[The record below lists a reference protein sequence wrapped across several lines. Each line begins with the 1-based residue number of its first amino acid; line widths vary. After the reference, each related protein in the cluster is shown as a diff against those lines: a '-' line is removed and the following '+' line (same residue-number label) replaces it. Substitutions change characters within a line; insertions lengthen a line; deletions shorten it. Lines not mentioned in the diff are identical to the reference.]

1 MRLTSLTRGLG
12 IGLAIVSLG
21 AMVGCSETVLI
32 SNPESA
38 PPTRVNAII
47 EVTSDNPDNPLLV
60 DFGEVIAGEFRDQEV
75 TVKNIGTDTL
85 QLQDFVL
92 SNNASFELL
101 NLDDLVPLLV
111 PEESWVLQVRYRP
124 SQDET
129 VQATLIVASNDRE
142 NPEVPVS
149 LRAEGLAPA
158 IDIDPD
164 SFDFGNR
171 ELGCVGS
178 LNVQIANV
186 GRAPLSLDDIL
197 FEDLS
202 GNGEMT
208 VQHSIPQGDMLEPG
222 ESRTVEIFY
231 APSDVQPDT
240 GTLTV
245 LSNDPLR
252 PEATATQFGIAHLGE
267 SNVDQFAQ
275 DGNNATDIL
284 WVVDNSCSMGDEQ
297 SSLAVNFAS
306 FVQIVEALDMDYQI
320 GVTTTDVGDNGLLE
334 GTTPIITPN
343 TPDPAGTFAAN
354 VNLGTSGSGIEKGF
368 DGAYLALSSPNIDPG
383 GANAAFLRDEAGL
396 RVIFVSDE
404 QEQSTLLNN
413 GDPQSYVTYFEGL
426 KANPEHV
433 ILSDITGG
441 LTGCS
446 GGGGSASSGT
456 DYVQATVLTGGI
468 SASICDPNWV
478 STLSALAWL
487 AQSFADTFELSKTP
501 VPETIEVRL
510 STDGIN
516 YVPIY
521 VGWVFDQALNAIVF
535 DLDHIPDNGDII
547 EVEYTVLGDCE
558 D

>member
-1 MRLTSLTRGLG
+1 MRSTTISRSLGFV
-12 IGLAIVSLG
+12 LAIASLG
-21 AMVGCSETVLI
+21 AMAGCSETVLI
-32 SNPESA
+32 SNPDSA
-38 PPTRVNAII
+38 PPTRVNAVI
-47 EVTSDNPDNPLLV
+47 EVTSENPDDPHLV
-60 DFGEVIAGEFRDQEV
+60 DFGEVPAGEFREQEV
-75 TVKNIGTDTL
+75 TIKNIGTDVL

-92 SNNASFELL
+92 GNTASFSLV
-101 NLDDLVPLLV
+101 NLDELVPLLT
-111 PEESWVLQVRYRP
+111 PDSSWVLRVKYEP

-129 VQATLIVASNDRE
+129 VQTSLIVASNDRE

-178 LNVQIANV
+178 LDIQIANI
-186 GRAPLSLDDIL
+186 GRADLVISELTFD
-197 FEDLS
+197 DLS
-202 GNGEMT
+202 GNGEMALGAGVT
-208 VQHSIPQGDMLEPG
+208 VPLTLAPTE
-222 ESRTVEIFY
+222 TTLVEVIY
-231 APSDVQPDT
+231 TPTDVQPDT

-252 PEATATQFGIAHLGE
+252 PEASATQFGIAHLGE
-267 SNVDQFAQ
+267 SNLDQFAQ

-284 WVVDNSCSMGDEQ
+284 FVVDNSCSMGDEQ

-320 GVTTTDVGDNGLLE
+320 GVTTTDTGDNGQLE
-334 GTTPIITPN
+334 GTTRIITPN
-343 TPDPAGTFAAN
+343 TPDPAGAFASN
-354 VNLGTSGSGIEKGF
+354 VNLGTSGSGIEKGL

-383 GANAAFLRDEAGL
+383 GYNDGFLREEAGL
-396 RVIFVSDE
+396 RLIMVSDE
-404 QEQSTLLNN
+404 QEQSTLLGG
-413 GDPQSYVTYFEGL
+413 GDPTAYVSYFQGL
-426 KANPEHV
+426 KANPDHV
-433 ILSDITGG
+433 IISDISGG

-446 GGGGSASSGT
+446 GAGGSASSGS
-456 DYVQATVLTGGI
+456 DYVQATVATGGI

-487 AQSFADTFELSKTP
+487 SQSFADTFELSKTP
-501 VPETIEVRL
+501 VEETIEVRL

-516 YVPIY
+516 FVPIY
-521 VGWVFDQALNAIVF
+521 VGWVYDSALNAVVF

>member
-1 MRLTSLTRGLG
+1 MRSTNVIRGLG
-12 IGLAIVSLG
+12 FALALASVG
-21 AMVGCSETVLI
+21 AMAGCSETVLI
-32 SNPESA
+32 SNPDSA
-38 PPTRVNAII
+38 PPTRVDAVI
-47 EVTSDNPDNPLLV
+47 EVTSENPDNPLLV
-60 DFGEVIAGEFRDQEV
+60 DFGEVPAGEFREQEV
-75 TVKNIGTDTL
+75 NIKNIGTDVL

-92 SNNASFELL
+92 SNTASFSLV
-101 NLDDLVPLLV
+101 NLGELVPLLT
-111 PEESWVLQVRYRP
+111 PDSSWVLRVKYEP

-129 VQATLIVASNDRE
+129 IQATLIVASNDRE

-178 LNVQIANV
+178 LDIQIANI
-186 GRAPLSLDDIL
+186 GRADLVISDLTFD
-197 FEDLS
+197 DLS
-202 GNGEMT
+202 GNGEMALGAGVT
-208 VQHSIPQGDMLEPG
+208 LPLILSPNDATL
-222 ESRTVEIFY
+222 VEVIY
-231 APSDVQPDT
+231 TPTDVQPDT
-240 GTLTV
+240 STLTV

-252 PEATATQFGIAHLGE
+252 PSATATQFGIAHLGE
-267 SNVDQFAQ
+267 SNTDQFAQ

-284 WVVDNSCSMGDEQ
+284 FVVDNSCSMGWAQ

-320 GVTTTDVGDNGLLE
+320 GVTTTDVGDQGHLE
-334 GTTPIITPN
+334 GTTRIVTPN
-343 TPDPAGTFAAN
+343 TPDPAGAFASN
-354 VNLGTSGSGIEKGF
+354 VNLGVSGSGIEKGL
-368 DGAYLALSSPNIDPG
+368 DGAYLALSSPAIDPG
-383 GANAAFLRDEAGL
+383 GYNDGFMRDEAGL
-396 RVIFVSDE
+396 RIISVSDE
-404 QEQSTLLNN
+404 QEQSTLLSN
-413 GDPQSYVTYFEGL
+413 GDPGAYVNYFQGL
-426 KANPEHV
+426 KTNPDHV

-446 GGGGSASSGT
+446 GGSGSASSGS
-456 DYVQATVLTGGI
+456 DYVQASVMTGGI

-478 STLSALAWL
+478 STLSSLAWL
-487 AQSFADTFELSKTP
+487 SQSFADTFELSKTP

-516 YVPIY
+516 FVPIY
-521 VGWVFDQALNAIVF
+521 VGWSYDSALNALVF

-547 EVEYTVLGDCE
+547 EAEYTVLGDCE

>member
-1 MRLTSLTRGLG
+1 VRSTTISRSLGFV
-12 IGLAIVSLG
+12 LAIASLG
-21 AMVGCSETVLI
+21 AMAGCSETVLI
-32 SNPESA
+32 SNPDSA
-38 PPTRVNAII
+38 PPTRVNAVI
-47 EVTSDNPDNPLLV
+47 EVTSENPDDPHLV
-60 DFGEVIAGEFRDQEV
+60 DFGEVPAGEFREQEV
-75 TVKNIGTDTL
+75 TIKNIGTDVL

-92 SNNASFELL
+92 GNTASFSLV
-101 NLDDLVPLLV
+101 NLDELVPLLT
-111 PEESWVLQVRYRP
+111 PDSSWVLRVKYEP

-129 VQATLIVASNDRE
+129 VQTSLIVASNDRE

-178 LNVQIANV
+178 LDIQIANI
-186 GRAPLSLDDIL
+186 GRADLVISELTFD
-197 FEDLS
+197 DLS
-202 GNGEMT
+202 GNGEMALGAGVT
-208 VQHSIPQGDMLEPG
+208 VPLTLAPTE
-222 ESRTVEIFY
+222 TTLVEVIY
-231 APSDVQPDT
+231 TPTDVQPDT

-252 PEATATQFGIAHLGE
+252 PEASATQFGIAHLGE
-267 SNVDQFAQ
+267 SNLDQFAQ

-284 WVVDNSCSMGDEQ
+284 FVVDNSCSMGDEQ

-320 GVTTTDVGDNGLLE
+320 GVTTTDTGDNGQLE
-334 GTTPIITPN
+334 GTTRIITPN
-343 TPDPAGTFAAN
+343 TPDPAGAFASN
-354 VNLGTSGSGIEKGF
+354 VNLGTSGSGIEKGL
-368 DGAYLALSSPNIDPG
+368 DGGYLALSSPNIDPG
-383 GANAAFLRDEAGL
+383 GYNDGFLREEAGL
-396 RVIFVSDE
+396 RLIMVSDE
-404 QEQSTLLNN
+404 QEQSTLLGG
-413 GDPQSYVTYFEGL
+413 GDPTAYVSYFQGL
-426 KANPEHV
+426 KANPDHV
-433 ILSDITGG
+433 IISDISGG

-446 GGGGSASSGT
+446 GAGGSASSGS
-456 DYVQATVLTGGI
+456 DYVQATVATGGI

-487 AQSFADTFELSKTP
+487 SQSFADTFELSKTP
-501 VPETIEVRL
+501 VEETIEVRL

-516 YVPIY
+516 FVPIY
-521 VGWVFDQALNAIVF
+521 VGWVYDSALNAVVF

>member
-1 MRLTSLTRGLG
+1 MRSTTISRSLGFV
-12 IGLAIVSLG
+12 LAIASLG
-21 AMVGCSETVLI
+21 AMAGCSETVLI
-32 SNPESA
+32 SNPDSA
-38 PPTRVNAII
+38 PPTRVNAVI
-47 EVTSDNPDNPLLV
+47 EVTSENPDDPHLV
-60 DFGEVIAGEFRDQEV
+60 DFGEVPAGEFREQEV
-75 TVKNIGTDTL
+75 TIKNIGTDVL

-92 SNNASFELL
+92 GNTASFSLV
-101 NLDDLVPLLV
+101 NLDELVPLLT
-111 PEESWVLQVRYRP
+111 PDSSWVLRVKYEP

-129 VQATLIVASNDRE
+129 VQTSLIVASNDRE

-178 LNVQIANV
+178 LDIQIANI
-186 GRAPLSLDDIL
+186 GRADLVISELTFD
-197 FEDLS
+197 DLS
-202 GNGEMT
+202 GNGEMALGAGVT
-208 VQHSIPQGDMLEPG
+208 VPLTLAPTE
-222 ESRTVEIFY
+222 TTLVEVIY
-231 APSDVQPDT
+231 TPTDVQPDT

-252 PEATATQFGIAHLGE
+252 PEASATQFGIAHLGE
-267 SNVDQFAQ
+267 SNLDQFAQ

-284 WVVDNSCSMGDEQ
+284 FVVDNSCSMGDEQ

-320 GVTTTDVGDNGLLE
+320 GVTTTDTGDNGQLE
-334 GTTPIITPN
+334 GTTRIITPN
-343 TPDPAGTFAAN
+343 TPDPAGAFASN
-354 VNLGTSGSGIEKGF
+354 VNLGTSGSGIEKGL
-368 DGAYLALSSPNIDPG
+368 DGGYLALSSPNIDPG
-383 GANAAFLRDEAGL
+383 GYNDGFLREEAGL
-396 RVIFVSDE
+396 RLIMVSDE
-404 QEQSTLLNN
+404 QEQSTLLGG
-413 GDPQSYVTYFEGL
+413 GDPTAYVSYFQGL
-426 KANPEHV
+426 KANPDHV
-433 ILSDITGG
+433 IISDISGG

-446 GGGGSASSGT
+446 GAGGSASSGS
-456 DYVQATVLTGGI
+456 DYVQATVATGGI

-487 AQSFADTFELSKTP
+487 SQSFADTFELSKTP
-501 VPETIEVRL
+501 VEETIEVRL

-516 YVPIY
+516 FVPIY
-521 VGWVFDQALNAIVF
+521 VGWVYDSALNAVVF

>member
-1 MRLTSLTRGLG
+1 MRISSLTRGLG
-12 IGLAIVSLG
+12 IGLVLASLG
-21 AMVGCSETVLI
+21 AMAGCNETVLI
-32 SNPESA
+32 SSPESA

-47 EVTSDNPDNPLLV
+47 EVTSDNPDNPHLV
-60 DFGEVIAGEFRDQEV
+60 DFGEVNAGEFRDKEV

-85 QLQDFVL
+85 QLQEFIL
-92 SNNASFELL
+92 SNLASFELL
-101 NLDDLVPLLV
+101 NIDDLVPLLV
-111 PEESWVLQVRYRP
+111 PEEAWVLQIRYSP
-124 SQDET
+124 AQDET
-129 VQATLIVASNDRE
+129 IQATLIVASNDRE
-142 NPEVPVS
+142 NPEVPVT

-178 LNVQIANV
+178 LDVQIANV
-186 GRAPLSLDDIL
+186 GRAPLTLSDII

-202 GNGEMT
+202 GNEEMT
-208 VQHSIPQGDMLEPG
+208 IQHSIPLGDVLLPNEV
-222 ESRTVEIFY
+222 RTVEIFY
-231 APSDVQPDT
+231 APADVQPDT

-245 LSNDPLR
+245 LSDDPLR
-252 PEATATQFGIAHLGE
+252 PEASATQFGIAHLGE
-267 SNVDQFAQ
+267 SHLDQFAQ

-306 FVQIVEALDMDYQI
+306 FVQIVEALDMDFQI
-320 GVTTTDVGDNGLLE
+320 GVTTTDVGDNGGLE

-354 VNLGTSGSGIEKGF
+354 VNLGVSGSGIEKGF

-383 GANAAFLRDEAGL
+383 GANAAFLRDGAGL
-396 RVIFVSDE
+396 RIIFVSDE
-404 QEQSTLLNN
+404 QEQSTILSG
-413 GDPQSYVTYFEGL
+413 GDPNAYVAYFQSL

-446 GGGGSASSGT
+446 GAGGNAGAGT

-516 YVPIY
+516 FVPIY
-521 VGWVFDQALNAIVF
+521 VGWAYEQALNAVVF

>member
-1 MRLTSLTRGLG
+1 MRNSSLIRGLG
-12 IGLAIVSLG
+12 LALTIASLG
-21 AMVGCSETVLI
+21 AMAGCSETVLI
-32 SNPESA
+32 SNPDAA

-47 EVTSDNPDNPLLV
+47 EVTSDNPDDPHTV
-60 DFGEVIAGEFRDQEV
+60 DFGEVVAGEFRDKEV
-75 TVKNIGTDTL
+75 TVRNIGTDTL

-101 NLDDLVPLLV
+101 NLDELVPLLV
-111 PEESWVLQVRYRP
+111 PEEAWVLQIRYRP
-124 SQDET
+124 AQDET
-129 VQATLIVASNDRE
+129 IQANLIVASNDRE

-178 LNVQIANV
+178 LDIQIANV
-186 GRAPLSLDDIL
+186 GRAPLELSSISFD
-197 FEDLS
+197 DLS

-208 VQHSIPQGDMLEPG
+208 VQHSIPAGDMLQPSET
-222 ESRTVEIFY
+222 RTVEIFY
-231 APSDVQPDT
+231 NPTDVQPDT

-252 PEATATQFGIAHLGE
+252 PEATATQFGIAHLGA

-275 DGNNATDIL
+275 DGNNSTDIL

-306 FVQIVEALDMDYQI
+306 FVQIIEALDMDYQI

-334 GTTPIITPN
+334 GTTPIVTPN

-354 VNLGTSGSGIEKGF
+354 VNLGVSGSGIEKGF

-383 GANAAFLRDEAGL
+383 GANAAFLREEAGL
-396 RVIFVSDE
+396 RIIFVSDE
-404 QEQSTLLNN
+404 QEQSTLLAG
-413 GDPQSYVTYFEGL
+413 GDPASYVSYFQGL
-426 KANPEHV
+426 KANPDHV
-433 ILSDITGG
+433 VLSDITGG

-446 GGGGSASSGT
+446 GAGGNASTAT
-456 DYVQATVLTGGI
+456 DYVQASVLTGGI

-487 AQSFADTFELSKTP
+487 AQSFADTFELSQTP
-501 VPETIEVRL
+501 VEETIEVRL

-516 YVPIY
+516 FVPIY
-521 VGWVFDQALNAIVF
+521 VGWAYDPALQAIVF

>member
-1 MRLTSLTRGLG
+1 VRFTSLTRSLGMGLV
-12 IGLAIVSLG
+12 LASLG
-21 AMVGCSETVLI
+21 AMAGCSETVLI
-32 SNPESA
+32 SNPDTA
-38 PPTRVNAII
+38 PPTRVDAVI

-60 DFGEVIAGEFRDQEV
+60 DFGEVNAGESRDKEI

-92 SNNASFELL
+92 SNLASFELL
-101 NLDDLVPLLV
+101 NIDDLVPLLV
-111 PEESWVLQVRYRP
+111 PEASWVLQVRYSP
-124 SQDET
+124 AQDET

-178 LNVQIANV
+178 LNIQISNV
-186 GRAPLSLDDIL
+186 GRAPLQLDDIV

-208 VQHSIPQGDMLEPG
+208 VQHSIALGAGNELEPG
-222 ESRTVEIFY
+222 TSVTAEIFY

-245 LSNDPLR
+245 VSNDPLR
-252 PEATATQFGIAHLGE
+252 PEASATQFGIAHLGE

-275 DGNNATDIL
+275 DGNNSTDIL
-284 WVVDNSCSMGDEQ
+284 WVVDNSCSMGEEQ

-320 GVTTTDVGDNGLLE
+320 AVTTTDVGDNGSLE
-334 GTTPIITPN
+334 GTTPIVTPN

-354 VNLGTSGSGIEKGF
+354 VNLGVSGSGIEKGF
-368 DGAYLALSSPNIDPG
+368 DGSYLALSGTNIGPG
-383 GANAAFLRDEAGL
+383 GPNAPFLRTDAGL
-396 RVIFVSDE
+396 RIIYISDE
-404 QEQSTLLNN
+404 QEQSTLLPTTQ
-413 GDPQSYVTYFEGL
+413 DYVSYFEGL

-433 ILSDITGG
+433 VLSDITGG

-446 GGGGSASSGT
+446 GGGGNAGAGT

-487 AQSFADTFELSKTP
+487 AQSFADTFELSETP

-516 YVPIY
+516 FVPIY

-535 DLDHIPDNGDII
+535 DLDHIPDNGDVI